1 MDLATRKLAKIGVA
15 AGIVSS
21 QSLGEPATQLTMRS
35 FHADKNA
42 TEEDVTQGVKRV
54 EELLEVRKP
63 KRSAIIAP
71 FDGVVK
77 LEEK

>member
-1 MDLATRKLAKIGVA
+1 
-15 AGIVSS
+15 
-21 QSLGEPATQLTMRS
+21 MRS